1 MISIKQYL
9 DAKDSAYAKDAEPML
24 ISVLSAYSATLAEM
38 AQAEQSACPGLG
50 LACSEQMTA
59 YAQQIPLVQNLEH
72 VKSSGQLICSQL
84 SQWGQDAARHY
95 QQKSEEVKELL
106 LEMLRT
112 ADGVG
117 ARDQRCAGQIHQVT
131 EQLKAVA
138 SLDDLTEIRA
148 SIQNSA
154 AILKSSIDRM
164 TEEGKQAVHQ
174 LRTQVNSY
182 QAKLEEAEK
191 LALRDALTGVLNRLC
206 IEKQIER
213 RIGAGVRFCV
223 AVIDLDGFKQIND
236 RHGHLAGDELLK
248 QFAGELSSASRSD
261 DLVGRWGGD
270 EFILIVDGPLEE
282 ASTRVE
288 RLERWICGN
297 YTLQSP
303 SGSVSVPMRASIG
316 LAEHAGK
323 ESMKQLLSRA
333 DKTMYANKPTTATR

>member
-1 MISIKQYL
+1 MISIKRYL
-9 DAKDSAYAKDAEPML
+9 DAKDTTPASDADPL
-24 ISVLSAYSATLAEM
+24 LSALRKSYSASLSEM
-38 AQAEQSACPGLG
+38 AQACQSACPGLG
-50 LACSEQMTA
+50 SAFRERMTVF
-59 YAQQIPLVQNLEH
+59 AQQIPLEPALDRIE
-72 VKSSGQLICSQL
+72 SSGQQIRSQL

-95 QQKSEEVKELL
+95 QQKSEEVKGLL

-117 ARDQRCAGQIHQVT
+117 ARDQRCAGQIHEVT
-131 EQLKAVA
+131 ERLKAVA

-154 AILKSSIDRM
+154 ALLKSSIDRM
-164 TEEGKQAVHQ
+164 TEEGTQALHL

-182 QAKLEEAEK
+182 QIKLEEAEK
-191 LALRDALTGVLNRLC
+191 LALRDGLTGVLNRLC

-213 RIGAGVRFCV
+213 RIDADVRFCV

-236 RHGHLAGDELLK
+236 QHGHLGGDELLK

-270 EFILIVDGPLEE
+270 EFILIIDGTLEE
-282 ASTRVE
+282 ASTRIE
-288 RLERWICGN
+288 RLDRWICGN

-303 SGSVSVPMRASIG
+303 SGSVSVLIHASIG
-316 LAEHAGK
+316 LAEHITK
-323 ESMKQLLSRA
+323 ESLKQFLARA
-333 DKTMYANKPTTATR
+333 DKAMYAHKPAAAAR